1 MFYKKQ
7 RNDNMINQE
16 KIDRIN
22 FLARKAKSE
31 GLTEAE
37 ALEQKSLRAEYV
49 AAFRKSL
56 ETQLDSTVIV
66 RPDGSR
72 ERITRKRPNKSDG
85 VKN

>member
-1 MFYKKQ
+1 
-7 RNDNMINQE
+7 MINQE

-22 FLARKAKSE
+22 FLARKAKSKS
-31 GLTEAE
+31 LTEAE
-37 ALEQKSLRAEYV
+37 ALEQKTLRAEYV

>member
-1 MFYKKQ
+1 
-7 RNDNMINQE
+7 MITQE

-22 FLARKAKSE
+22 FLARKSRAE

-37 ALEQKSLRAEYV
+37 AKEQKALRAEYV

-66 RPDGSR
+66 RPDGTR
-72 ERITRKRPNKSDG
+72 EKIERKKPNKSDG

>member
-1 MFYKKQ
+1 
-7 RNDNMINQE
+7 MINQE

-72 ERITRKRPNKSDG
+72 ERIIRKKPNKSDG
-85 VKN
+85 VKS

>member
-1 MFYKKQ
+1 
-7 RNDNMINQE
+7 MINQE

-85 VKN
+85 VRN

>member
-1 MFYKKQ
+1 
-7 RNDNMINQE
+7 MINQE

-72 ERITRKRPNKSDG
+72 ERITRKKPNKSDG
-85 VKN
+85 VKS